1 MKSKDRGGDAKR
13 RRKDEAPVI
22 DDPRFAG
29 LHSDPRFQ
37 KLPKSRL
44 RLPLDPRFQRMFTDK
59 AFVDPFSLDKRGRPV
74 KKKEKKKH
82 TLERYY
88 RIDDA
93 AAATPAP
100 EEGLKDKEGSVDV
113 EEDGGVEKNAALKEA
128 SDSDDDGASE
138 SSSSESSSSDADD
151 SGEEEEEEEEE
162 EKVATTDKETRR
174 LAVVNMDWS
183 CIKALDLLMVF
194 NSFLPKGGSI
204 ASVAV
209 YPSQFGLEQMKK
221 EEVHGPALF
230 NSKQD
235 DDQEDELDMEKLRA
249 YEKSKLRYYFAVVT
263 CDSVSTASAL
273 YTACDGIEFERTSN
287 ILDLQFV
294 PDDREFTVEPRDVAS
309 QIEEG
314 YEAPDFQTAALQLSN
329 VKLTWDDDEPV
340 RAKSLRKKFDPDE
353 LKEMDFKAYL
363 ASEDEDEDDESRR
376 EKFRSLLLDNPDEAP
391 DSKKKKDVDMEITF
405 PSGLEELNK
414 KYLERNKK
422 NRDEKEET
430 VWEAQLRRKKE
441 KGVDRKKKEK
451 HDETE
456 EKTAIAADEDGF
468 NDPFFESDPERE
480 ADDASES
487 EDEKIVPRKVDK
499 DERKK
504 NREEREL
511 KKKEDERRKAEL
523 ELLLLDENGGKG
535 GVKGYNLKKGKKRSK
550 AKAKESDAKNE
561 ELLAKTDFNDPR
573 FSALFNSH
581 HFAIDPTDPQFKR
594 SATKLRA
601 IAEMQQKRFQGQA
614 PGDEPKPRERKEKLE
629 LSSLVRS
636 LKRKAAAT

>member
-59 AFVDPFSLDKRGRPV
+59 AFVDPFSLDKRGRP
-74 KKKEKKKH
+74 
-82 TLERYY
+82 
-88 RIDDA
+88 
-93 AAATPAP
+93 
-100 EEGLKDKEGSVDV
+100 EGLKDKEGSVDV

-353 LKEMDFKAYL
+353 SWFLQLKEMDFKAYL

-441 KGVDRKKKEK
+441 KG
-451 HDETE
+451 
-456 EKTAIAADEDGF
+456 
-468 NDPFFESDPERE
+468 
-480 ADDASES
+480 
-487 EDEKIVPRKVDK
+487 DEKIVPRKVDK

-594 SATKLRA
+594 QVRLFS
-601 IAEMQQKRFQGQA
+601 
-614 PGDEPKPRERKEKLE
+614 
-629 LSSLVRS
+629 LSLC
-636 LKRKAAAT
+636 